1 MSRFRAVLTAT
12 VMALFLLGATAPAAL
27 ASDDWCDTDPLV
39 VITTPAGNLVPVFNT
54 NGAQGLQHQPAIL
67 LSRVSY
73 TVQPVDGGKGTL
85 VKMSVTV
92 PNDIFGSGFPTRAKI
107 STGPM
112 GTLKVLAT
120 STGNSGKPMNMQF
133 TLDVP

>member
-1 MSRFRAVLTAT
+1 MKRFRAVLTAM
-12 VMALFLLGATAPAAL
+12 VMALFLMGTAAPAAL

-39 VITTPAGNLVPVFNT
+39 VIKTPAGNLVPVFNT
-54 NGAQGLQHQPAIL
+54 VGAKGLQHQPAIL
-67 LSRVSY
+67 LARVSY
-73 TVQPVDGGKGTL
+73 TTQRGGDGRSTVVNL
-85 VKMSVTV
+85 NVTV
-92 PNDIFGSGFPTRAKI
+92 PDDLIGSGFPTRAKI

-120 STGNSGKPMNMQF
+120 ATGTSGKAMPMQF